1 MSALGT
7 VLVISRVELVRFL
20 RERSNFFFVFIL
32 PLLLIFF
39 IGLQF
44 GSSPTPKLGVVT
56 EGETPSPVLAE
67 VLTHSA
73 GLEVVA
79 VDDRE
84 QLVTA
89 VARGRLSAGVII
101 PAGAS
106 QASERGEPFE
116 IGFVG
121 RPDGTA
127 ASLQALVDTALAEHA
142 AINGAARAASQVT
155 GAPFAESAELARMI
169 RNQQPEI
176 VVSTESVGGDE
187 LTQEFMAMGQFEL
200 GASSQLFLFIFLT
213 SLAGSAALIQTR
225 QLGVATRMMS
235 TAIAMPTLL
244 AGLAGG
250 RFAVA
255 VFQALYIVLVTA
267 IGFNVNWGDP
277 LATGLLILLF
287 CLVSTGAAMVAGSL
301 FRNDSQASSA
311 GVGIGLILAALG
323 GSMFPLDF
331 IPDAM
336 RPIAMATPHG
346 WANTAIAEIVR
357 RDAGVG
363 DIVMELAVL
372 AVFAAV
378 LLGTA
383 TVLLRRALTR

>member
-1 MSALGT
+1 MSAMRT
-7 VLVISRVELVRFL
+7 VLAISRIELIRFL
-20 RERSNFFFVFIL
+20 RERSNLFFVFIL

-44 GSSPTPKLGVVT
+44 GSSPTPKLGVVI
-56 EGETPSPVLAE
+56 EGDAPSPVLID
-67 VLTHSA
+67 VLINSA
-73 GLEVVA
+73 GVEVVA

-89 VARGRLSAGVII
+89 IARGRFRAGVVI

-127 ASLQALVDTALAEHA
+127 ASLQLLVDSALTEHA
-142 AINGAARAASQVT
+142 AVNGAARAASQVT
-155 GAPFAESAELARMI
+155 GASFAQSAELARMI
-169 RNQQPEI
+169 QSQLPEI

-187 LTQEFMAMGQFEL
+187 LTQEFLAMGQFAL

-225 QLGVATRMMS
+225 QFGVATRMLS
-235 TAIAMPTLL
+235 TATAMPTLL

-255 VFQALYIVLVTA
+255 AFQALYIVLVTA
-267 IGFNVNWGDP
+267 IGFNVDWGDP
-277 LATGLLILLF
+277 FATGLLILIF

-311 GVGIGLILAALG
+311 GVGIGLIMAALG

-331 IPDAM
+331 FPDAM

-346 WANTAIAEIVR
+346 WANTAIAEIIR
-357 RDAGVG
+357 RDAGVS
-363 DIVMELAVL
+363 DIAVELAIL
-372 AVFAAV
+372 AAFAVV